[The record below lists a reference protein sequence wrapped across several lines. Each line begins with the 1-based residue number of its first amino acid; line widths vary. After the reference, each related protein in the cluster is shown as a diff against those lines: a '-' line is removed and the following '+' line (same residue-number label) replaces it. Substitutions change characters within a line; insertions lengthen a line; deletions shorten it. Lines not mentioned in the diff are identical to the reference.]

1 MVKILEIEKIEKC
14 EYKEPEFIVDRVYDE
29 QTEKIKEVI
38 EKLFNDEKVEG
49 FEIAIDST
57 HFPDVIWDENNTKY
71 FDVCETIS
79 ENKEIHYLVK
89 TDFPYKVMEKITNK
103 SNDLILGVEYLIDK
117 VWYKLSKIEKSEL
130 GGEYKDHF
138 FKILFNKTLKTK
150 EEMKKL
156 KEISK
161 TRVVN
166 AGEKYRHF
174 KDKEYEVLHVAEHT
188 ETGEE
193 MIVYQALYGQHKV
206 YVRPYEMFVEEVN
219 KNGQKYRFELQKIQ
233 SCQNG

>member
-1 MVKILEIEKIEKC
+1 M
-14 EYKEPEFIVDRVYDE
+14 
-29 QTEKIKEVI
+29 
-38 EKLFNDEKVEG
+38 
-49 FEIAIDST
+49 ID
-57 HFPDVIWDENNTKY
+57 
-71 FDVCETIS
+71 

-138 FKILFNKTLKTK
+138 FKILFNKTLKEK

-206 YVRPYEMFVEEVN
+206 YVRPYEMFASEVD
-219 KNGQKYRFELQKIQ
+219 KEKYPEATQKYRFEKAE
-233 SCQNG
+233 

>member
-1 MVKILEIEKIEKC
+1 MVKILGIEKIEKC
-14 EYKEPEFIVDRVYDE
+14 EYKEPEFIVDRIYE
-29 QTEKIKEVI
+29 EPTEKIKEII
-38 EKLFNDEKVEG
+38 EKLFNDEEVEG
-49 FEIAIDST
+49 FEIEIDGT

-71 FDVCETIS
+71 FDVCEMIDK
-79 ENKEIHYLVK
+79 NKEIHYLVK

-103 SNDLILGVEYLIDK
+103 SNDLILGAEYLIDK

-138 FKILFNKTLKTK
+138 FKILFNKTLKAK

-188 ETGEE
+188 ETGES
-193 MIVYQALYGQHKV
+193 MVVYKAMYEPFKI
-206 YVRPYEMFVEEVN
+206 YTRPYDMFVSPVDTDKYPRVE
-219 KNGQKYRFELQKIQ
+219 QKFRMEKIEA
-233 SCQNG
+233 

>member
-38 EKLFNDEKVEG
+38 EKLFNDEEVEG
-49 FEIAIDST
+49 FEIAIDSA
-57 HFPDVIWDENNTKY
+57 HFQDVIWDENNTKY
-71 FDVCETIS
+71 FDVCEMID

-138 FKILFNKTLKTK
+138 FKILFNKTLKEK

-193 MIVYQALYGQHKV
+193 MIVYQALYGQNKV
-206 YVRPYEMFVEEVN
+206 YVRPYEMFASEVD
-219 KNGQKYRFELQKIQ
+219 KEKYPEATQKYRFEKAE
-233 SCQNG
+233 

>member
-1 MVKILEIEKIEKC
+1 MVKILGIEKIEKC

-38 EKLFNDEKVEG
+38 EKLFNDEEVEG

-71 FDVCETIS
+71 FDVCETID

-89 TDFPYKVMEKITNK
+89 TDFPYKKKKKITNK

-138 FKILFNKTLKTK
+138 FKILFNKTLKEK

-206 YVRPYEMFVEEVN
+206 YVRPYEMFASEVD
-219 KNGQKYRFELQKIQ
+219 KEKYPEATQKYRFEKAE
-233 SCQNG
+233 